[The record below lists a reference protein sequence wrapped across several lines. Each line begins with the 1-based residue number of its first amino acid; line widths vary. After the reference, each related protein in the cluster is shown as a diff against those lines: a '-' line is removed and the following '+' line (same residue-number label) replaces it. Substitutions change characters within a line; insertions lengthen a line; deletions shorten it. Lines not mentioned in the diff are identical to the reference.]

1 MTARSSVRSFLGGP
15 TLTSADLGMVVLVRE
30 YDDDEPRPMPR
41 LTVREV
47 RETVRALSDVGVGS
61 VKLFAGSR
69 VRDTPASQA
78 TSRTSLMARSIGAA
92 KKAAPDVLVMTE
104 TCVCSYNDS
113 GECWLA
119 DEHGTMDVEE
129 TIAVLAAQA
138 VTQADAGA
146 DIVGPAAMIPGSVRA
161 VREALDA
168 AGHTQVGIMPHL
180 IFESSLYEGYRLS
193 MEATPRSGARA
204 FQINPGRPEKAVH
217 MARAMV
223 DEGADMILTEP
234 ALHTVDTVVHLKD
247 KVPVPLVPFSVSGE
261 YLRLSDVRE
270 DGQRDLRGLVESYTV
285 MKRAGAARIMT
296 YAALDIAR
304 LLTAS

>member
-15 TLTSADLGMVVLVRE
+15 TLTPADLGMVVLVRE

-69 VRDTPASQA
+69 VRDARASQT

-92 KKAAPDVLVMTE
+92 KRAAPDVLVMTE

-119 DEHGTMDVEE
+119 DEHGTIDVEE
-129 TIAVLAAQA
+129 TIAVLAAQS

-234 ALHTVDTVVHLKD
+234 ALHTVDTVVHLKE